1 MPDAKKTES
10 AEETA
15 PHASEA
21 KHEAKS
27 EPAPDP
33 VVMKFI
39 GPKGWSM
46 PYPPIAG
53 RSYRASE
60 IGAFWDR
67 SLVRH
72 LTEENKVF
80 SILDQRVVDELPNLA
95 THLTSPKPPA
105 PAVDAGKTDEKG
117 A

>member
-1 MPDAKKTES
+1 MPDDKKTDTS
-10 AEETA
+10 TDGAA
-15 PHASEA
+15 VPHATESNTP
-21 KHEAKS
+21 KP
-27 EPAPDP
+27 PAPDP

-53 RSYRASE
+53 RSYKASE
-60 IGAFWDR
+60 IGAFWDL

-80 SILDQRVVDELPNLA
+80 QILDQRVVDELPTLA
-95 THLTSPKPPA
+95 THLTDPKPPA
-105 PAVDAGKTDEKG
+105 PAVAAGKTDEKG